1 MADETPKPMTDQ
13 DISPAAADAFAPA
26 DPLKSA
32 GDDFASPSSGSDTN
46 ASGADT
52 ATSGDEGSPG
62 ARQTISEN
70 VTKLKGEAA
79 DRVLGLADQGKARA
93 SGALDQLSQMLNDA
107 AAQVDDKLGA
117 QYGQYAR
124 NAAESVQGFS
134 SSLNDRSVDDLLDDA
149 RALVRKSPAVAIGA
163 AAAAGFVVARLL
175 SAGLDQ
181 RDKG

>member
-1 MADETPKPMTDQ
+1 M
-13 DISPAAADAFAPA
+13 
-26 DPLKSA
+26 KSA